1 MTGRKRSGGIHAATR
16 APAVCSFFF
25 VLFFFVC
32 DFLEH
37 STESCHPHTVSG
49 TFFFFTASFTFHCH
63 QTDDG
68 LSCELVWSL
77 HSANLWSC
85 NSPIWHG
92 DHCKPCHNMNQNY
105 DPRLILSWSW
115 IFSVTGSGSCPVFH
129 KKVKHKRLGYFLLE
143 WTVLEPLW
151 TFDLTTSFKINL
163 GNGVIVVAGGFWR
176 VGNREPL
183 FPVAPRFST
192 RPQ

>member
-1 MTGRKRSGGIHAATR
+1 MQPPVLLQSAVFLFVFCFLSVTFWNTAQRAVIHTLFLAHFFSSWPLLPFTVIKLMM
-16 APAVCSFFF
+16 VC
-25 VLFFFVC
+25 
-32 DFLEH
+32 H
-37 STESCHPHTVSG
+37 VS
-49 TFFFFTASFTFHCH
+49 
-63 QTDDG
+63 
-68 LSCELVWSL
+68 WSAL

-163 GNGVIVVAGGFWR
+163 GNGVIVVAGGFWK

>member
-1 MTGRKRSGGIHAATR
+1 MQPPVLLQSAVFFLFCFFLSVTFWNTAQRAVIHTLFLAHFFSSRPLLPFTVIKLMMVCHVSWSG
-16 APAVCSFFF
+16 
-25 VLFFFVC
+25 L
-32 DFLEH
+32 
-37 STESCHPHTVSG
+37 
-49 TFFFFTASFTFHCH
+49 FTAQIYGPVIPQSDMVT
-63 QTDDG
+63 TVN
-68 LSCELVWSL
+68 LVTIWIKTTTPGWFFPGPGFSL
-77 HSANLWSC
+77 WRDLGAARSST
-85 NSPIWHG
+85 
-92 DHCKPCHNMNQNY
+92 K
-105 DPRLILSWSW
+105 RLNI
-115 IFSVTGSGSCPVFH
+115 
-129 KKVKHKRLGYFLLE
+129 KRLGYFLLE